1 MSKGNNF
8 HNCNLVF
15 LLQHGASPTIVS
27 NNVET
32 CLIGFICG
40 ARAHPKVC
48 FALCNTCFDF
58 FLISRWRKTSSTV
71 SS

>member
-1 MSKGNNF
+1 MVIRGNNF

-15 LLQHGASPTIVS
+15 LLQHGASPTITN

-40 ARAHPKVC
+40 ARAHPKVE
-48 FALCNTCFDF
+48 L
-58 FLISRWRKTSSTV
+58 LSS
-71 SS
+71 